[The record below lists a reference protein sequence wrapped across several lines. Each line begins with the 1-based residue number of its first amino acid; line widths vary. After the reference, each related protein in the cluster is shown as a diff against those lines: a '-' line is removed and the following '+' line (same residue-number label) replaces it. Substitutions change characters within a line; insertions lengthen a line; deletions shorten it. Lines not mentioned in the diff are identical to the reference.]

1 MTRLAVFV
9 VIAAAGLLAG
19 IALGMIDAAGAE
31 RGEMPTPE
39 RNPQRPL
46 IEFVPMPAV
55 APVCLVT
62 GEPLSSSLSWRAV
75 ILLGATE
82 QACIFAAAGTRRVG

>member
-1 MTRLAVFV
+1 VRIAVFV
-9 VIAAAGLLAG
+9 VIAAVGLLAG

-31 RGEMPTPE
+31 RERAPTPK
-39 RNPQRPL
+39 RNPQQPL
-46 IEFVPMPAV
+46 IEFVPMPAL

-75 ILLGATE
+75 ILLGATKH
-82 QACIFAAAGTRRVG
+82 ACIFAAAGARRVG